1 MSTPLKVVFA
11 GTPDFAA
18 RHLQGLIDS
27 PHQIV
32 AVMSQPD
39 RPAGRGKRLQP
50 TPVKAVALE
59 AELPVWQPVS
69 LKNAEG
75 EATLSQYNADILV
88 VVAYGLILPTAIL
101 DIPRLGCLNV
111 HASLLPRWRGAAP
124 VQRAIEAGDTE
135 TGISIMTMEPGLDT
149 GPVLLTRTLPISSD
163 HTSGALLDDL
173 AQLGVTALIDSLEN
187 IDTLLATAAPQDDSE
202 ATYAHKISK
211 QEGALNWSAAADALA
226 RRVRA
231 FHPAPGC
238 YTHLGGDR
246 LKVLSAHAVDK
257 PHEGRSGEIIAA
269 DESGIRVGC
278 GEGQLV
284 ITEAQLPG
292 AKAQPVA
299 TLLRGH
305 HARFQPGQRLGDAH
319 FG

>member
-1 MSTPLKVVFA
+1 MSTSLKVVFA

-18 RHLQGLIDS
+18 RHLRGLIES

-50 TPVKAVALE
+50 SPVKTVALE
-59 AELPVWQPVS
+59 AGLPVWQPAS
-69 LKNAEG
+69 LKAADS
-75 EATLSQYNADILV
+75 EAILSLYDADILV
-88 VVAYGLILPTAIL
+88 VVAYGLILPAAIL
-101 DIPRLGCLNV
+101 DIPRLGCFNV

-124 VQRAIEAGDTE
+124 VQRAIEAGDTD
-135 TGISIMTMEPGLDT
+135 TGVSIMAMAPGLDT
-149 GPVLLTRTLPISSD
+149 GPVLLARTLPISTE
-163 HTSGALLDDL
+163 HTSGTLLDDL

-187 IDTLLATAAPQDDSE
+187 IDTLLGVATPQDDSE
-202 ATYAHKISK
+202 ATYAHKIAK
-211 QEGALNWSAAADALA
+211 QEGALDWSAAAPVLA

-231 FHPAPGC
+231 FHPSPGC

-246 LKVLSAHAVDK
+246 LKVLSAHAIDE
-257 PHEGRSGEIIAA
+257 PHQSRSGEIVAA
-269 DESGIRVGC
+269 DERGIWVAC

-292 AKAQPVA
+292 AKAQSVN

-305 HARFQPGQRLGDAH
+305 QARFQTGQRLGDASH
-319 FG
+319 D

>member
-39 RPAGRGKRLQP
+39 RPAGRGKRLQAP
-50 TPVKAVALE
+50 PVKAMALD
-59 AELPVWQPVS
+59 AELPIWQPAL
-69 LKNAEG
+69 LKSADS
-75 EATLSQYNADILV
+75 EAILSQYEADILV
-88 VVAYGLILPTAIL
+88 VVAYGLILPEAIL
-101 DIPRLGCLNV
+101 GIPKLGCLNV

-124 VQRAIEAGDTE
+124 VQRAIEWGDTD
-135 TGISIMTMEPGLDT
+135 TGVSIMAMEPGLDT

-163 HTSGALLDDL
+163 HTGGTLLDDL
-173 AQLGVTALIDSLEN
+173 AKLGVTALIDSLEN
-187 IDTLLATAAPQDDSE
+187 IDTLLAKAAPQDDSE
-202 ATYAHKISK
+202 ATYAHKIEK
-211 QEGALNWSAAADALA
+211 QERALDWSAAAALLA

-238 YTHLGGDR
+238 YTLLGGDR
-246 LKVLSAHAVDK
+246 LKVLAAHAIDEA
-257 PHEGRSGEIIAA
+257 HHGSAGEIVMA
-269 DESGIRVGC
+269 DELGIRVSC

-292 AKAQPVA
+292 AKAQSVA
-299 TLLRGH
+299 TLLRGNQ
-305 HARFQPGQRLGDAH
+305 ARFQPGHRLGDANLT
-319 FG
+319 

>member
-1 MSTPLKVVFA
+1 MPTPLKVVFA

-50 TPVKAVALE
+50 SPVKALALE
-59 AELPVWQPVS
+59 AALPIWQPAS
-69 LKNAEG
+69 LKNADS
-75 EATLSQYNADILV
+75 EAILSQYDADILV
-88 VVAYGLILPTAIL
+88 VVAYGLILPAAIL
-101 DIPRLGCLNV
+101 AIPRLGCLNV

-135 TGISIMTMEPGLDT
+135 TGVSIMAMEPGLDT
-149 GPVLLTRTLPISSD
+149 GPVLLTRTLPISTD
-163 HTSGALLDDL
+163 HTSGTLLDDV
-173 AQLGVTALIDSLEN
+173 AQLGVAALIDSLEN
-187 IDTLLATAAPQDDSE
+187 IHALLATATPQDDSE

-211 QEGALNWSAAADALA
+211 QEGALDWSAAATALA

-246 LKVLSAHAVDK
+246 LKVLSAHAVDE
-257 PHEGRSGEIIAA
+257 PHEGSSGEIITA
-269 DESGIRVGC
+269 DERGIRVSC

-292 AKAQPVA
+292 AKAQSVA

-305 HARFQPGQRLGDAH
+305 QARFQPGQRLGEADPH
-319 FG
+319 

>member
-50 TPVKAVALE
+50 PPVKAAALE
-59 AELPVWQPVS
+59 AELPVWQPAS
-69 LKNAEG
+69 LKNADG
-75 EATLSQYNADILV
+75 EATLSQCDADILV

-101 DIPRLGCLNV
+101 NIPRLGCLNV

-135 TGISIMTMEPGLDT
+135 TGVSIMAMEPGLDT

-173 AQLGVTALIDSLEN
+173 AQLGVTAMIESLED
-187 IDTLLATAAPQDDSE
+187 IDTLLANAAPQDDSE

-211 QEGALNWSAAADALA
+211 QEGALDWSAAADALV

-269 DESGIRVGC
+269 DERGIRVGC
-278 GEGQLV
+278 GEGQLA

-292 AKAQPVA
+292 AKAQSVA

-305 HARFQPGQRLGDAH
+305 QARFQPGQRLGDARL
-319 FG
+319 G

>member
-50 TPVKAVALE
+50 SPVKGVALE
-59 AELPVWQPVS
+59 AELPIWQPAS
-69 LKNAEG
+69 LKNADS
-75 EATLSQYNADILV
+75 EATLSEYDADLLV
-88 VVAYGLILPTAIL
+88 VVAYGLILPAAIL
-101 DIPRLGCLNV
+101 SIPRLGCLNV

-135 TGISIMTMEPGLDT
+135 TGVSIMVMEPGLDT
-149 GPVLLTRTLPISSD
+149 GPVLLTRTLAINTDHSSG
-163 HTSGALLDDL
+163 TLLDDL
-173 AQLGVTALIDSLEN
+173 AQLGVAALIDSLEN
-187 IDTLLATAAPQDDSE
+187 IHTLLATATPQDDSE

-211 QEGALNWSAAADALA
+211 QEGALDWSAAATTLA

-257 PHEGRSGEIIAA
+257 PHEGCSGEIIAA
-269 DESGIRVGC
+269 DERGIRVGC

-292 AKAQPVA
+292 AKAQSVA

-305 HARFQPGQRLGDAH
+305 QARFQPGLRLGNA
-319 FG
+319 GPR

>member
-1 MSTPLKVVFA
+1 MPTPLKVVFA

-50 TPVKAVALE
+50 SPVKALALE
-59 AELPVWQPVS
+59 AALPIWQPAS
-69 LKNAEG
+69 LKNADS
-75 EATLSQYNADILV
+75 EAILSQYDADILV
-88 VVAYGLILPTAIL
+88 VVAYGLILPAAIL
-101 DIPRLGCLNV
+101 AIPRLGCLNV

-135 TGISIMTMEPGLDT
+135 TGVSIMAMEPGLDT
-149 GPVLLTRTLPISSD
+149 GPVLLARTLPISAD
-163 HTSGALLDDL
+163 HTSGTLLDDV
-173 AQLGVTALIDSLEN
+173 AQLGVAALIDSLEN
-187 IDTLLATAAPQDDSE
+187 IHALLATAAPQDDSE
-202 ATYAHKISK
+202 ANYAHKISK
-211 QEGALNWSAAADALA
+211 QEGALDWSLAATALA

-246 LKVLSAHAVDK
+246 LKVLSAHAIDE
-257 PHEGRSGEIIAA
+257 PHEGSSGEIITA
-269 DESGIRVGC
+269 DERGIRVGC

-292 AKAQPVA
+292 AKAQSVA

-305 HARFQPGQRLGDAH
+305 QARFQPGQRLGEADPH
-319 FG
+319 

>member
-39 RPAGRGKRLQP
+39 RPAGRGTHLQSS
-50 TPVKAVALE
+50 PVKAVALD
-59 AELPVWQPVS
+59 AELPIWQPAS
-69 LKNAEG
+69 LKSEDSA
-75 EATLSQYNADILV
+75 AILSQYEADILV
-88 VVAYGLILPTAIL
+88 VVAYGLILPAAIL
-101 DIPRLGCLNV
+101 GIPKLGCLNV
-111 HASLLPRWRGAAP
+111 HASRLPRWRGAAP
-124 VQRAIEAGDTE
+124 AQRAIESGDTD
-135 TGISIMTMEPGLDT
+135 TGVSIMAMELGLDT
-149 GPVLLTRTLPISSD
+149 GPVLLTRTLPISSG
-163 HTSGALLDDL
+163 HTGGTLLDDL

-187 IDTLLATAAPQDDSE
+187 IDTLLPKAAPQDDCE
-202 ATYAHKISK
+202 ATYAHKVEK
-211 QEGALNWSAAADALA
+211 HEGALDWSADAALLA

-238 YTHLGGDR
+238 YTLLGGDR
-246 LKVLSAHAVDK
+246 LKVLAAHAIDEA
-257 PHEGRSGEIIAA
+257 HHGSAGEIVTA
-269 DESGIRVGC
+269 DELGIRVSC

-292 AKAQPVA
+292 AKAQSVA

-305 HARFQPGQRLGDAH
+305 QARFQPGQRLGDANLV
-319 FG
+319 

>member
-50 TPVKAVALE
+50 PPVKAVALE
-59 AELPVWQPVS
+59 AELPVWQPAS
-69 LKNAEG
+69 LKNADG
-75 EATLSQYNADILV
+75 EATLSQYHADILV

-101 DIPRLGCLNV
+101 TIPRLGCLNV

-135 TGISIMTMEPGLDT
+135 TGISIMAMEPGLDT
-149 GPVLLTRTLPISSD
+149 GPVLLTRALPISGG

-187 IDTLLATAAPQDDSE
+187 IDTLLATAAPQDDSK
-202 ATYAHKISK
+202 ATYANKISK
-211 QEGALNWSAAADALA
+211 QEGALDWSAAADTLA

-292 AKAQPVA
+292 AKVQPVA

-305 HARFQPGQRLGDAH
+305 QARFQPGQRLGDAH

>member
-50 TPVKAVALE
+50 PPVKAVALE

-69 LKNAEG
+69 LKNADG
-75 EATLSQYNADILV
+75 EATLSQYDADILV

-135 TGISIMTMEPGLDT
+135 TGVSIMTMEPGLDT

-187 IDTLLATAAPQDDSE
+187 IDTLLATAAPQDDSK
-202 ATYAHKISK
+202 ATYANKISK
-211 QEGALNWSAAADALA
+211 QEGALDWSAAADALA

-269 DESGIRVGC
+269 DEGGIRVGC

-292 AKAQPVA
+292 AKVQPVA

-305 HARFQPGQRLGDAH
+305 QARFQPGQRLGDAH

>member
-18 RHLQGLIDS
+18 QHLQGLIDS

-50 TPVKAVALE
+50 SPVKAVALE
-59 AELPVWQPVS
+59 AELPIWQPAS
-69 LKNAEG
+69 LKNADS
-75 EATLSQYNADILV
+75 EATLSEYDADLLV
-88 VVAYGLILPTAIL
+88 VVAYGLILPAAIL
-101 DIPRLGCLNV
+101 SIPRLGCLNV

-135 TGISIMTMEPGLDT
+135 TGVSIMAMEPGLDT
-149 GPVLLTRTLPISSD
+149 GPVLLTRTLPISTD
-163 HTSGALLDDL
+163 HTSGTLLNDL
-173 AQLGVTALIDSLEN
+173 AQLGIAALIDSLEN
-187 IDTLLATAAPQDDSE
+187 IHTLLATAAPQDDSQ

-211 QEGALNWSAAADALA
+211 QEGALDWSAPADALA

-246 LKVLSAHAVDK
+246 LKVLSAHAVDASD
-257 PHEGRSGEIIAA
+257 EGRSGEIIAA
-269 DESGIRVGC
+269 DEHGIRVGC

-292 AKAQPVA
+292 AKAQSVA

-305 HARFQPGQRLGDAH
+305 QARFQPGLRLGDPDPR
-319 FG
+319 

>member
-39 RPAGRGKRLQP
+39 RPAGRGKQLQSS
-50 TPVKAVALE
+50 PVKAMALD
-59 AELPVWQPVS
+59 AELPIWQPAL
-69 LKNAEG
+69 LKSSDS
-75 EATLSQYNADILV
+75 EAILSQYEADILV
-88 VVAYGLILPTAIL
+88 VVAYGLILPAGIL
-101 DIPRLGCLNV
+101 GIPKLGCLNV

-124 VQRAIEAGDTE
+124 VQRAIEWGDTD
-135 TGISIMTMEPGLDT
+135 TGVSIMAMEPGLDT
-149 GPVLLTRTLPISSD
+149 GPVLLTRRLPISTG
-163 HTSGALLDDL
+163 HTGGKLLDDL

-187 IDTLLATAAPQDDSE
+187 IDTLLAKAAPQDDSE
-202 ATYAHKISK
+202 ATYAHKIEK
-211 QEGALNWSAAADALA
+211 QEGALDWSAAAALLA

-231 FHPAPGC
+231 FYPAPGC
-238 YTHLGGDR
+238 YTLLGGDR
-246 LKVLSAHAVDK
+246 LKVLAAHAIDEA
-257 PHEGRSGEIIAA
+257 HHGSAGEIVTA
-269 DESGIRVGC
+269 DELGIRVSC

-292 AKAQPVA
+292 AKAQSVA
-299 TLLRGH
+299 TLLRGNQ
-305 HARFQPGQRLGDAH
+305 ARFQPGRRLGDANLT
-319 FG
+319 

>member
-1 MSTPLKVVFA
+1 MPTPLKVVFA

-27 PHQIV
+27 PHHIA

-50 TPVKAVALE
+50 SPVKAVALD
-59 AELPVWQPVS
+59 AELPIWQPTS
-69 LKNAEG
+69 LKSADS
-75 EATLSQYNADILV
+75 EAILSQYEADILV
-88 VVAYGLILPTAIL
+88 VVAYGLILPAAIL
-101 DIPRLGCLNV
+101 GIPKLGCLNV

-124 VQRAIEAGDTE
+124 VQRAIESGDTA
-135 TGISIMTMEPGLDT
+135 TGVSIMAMEPGLDT
-149 GPVLLTRTLPISSD
+149 GPVLFTRRLPI
-163 HTSGALLDDL
+163 TSGHTGGTLHDDL
-173 AQLGVTALIDSLEN
+173 AQLGVTALIDGLEN
-187 IDTLLATAAPQDDSE
+187 IDTLLAKATPQDDSE
-202 ATYAHKISK
+202 ATYAHKIEK
-211 QEGALNWSAAADALA
+211 QEGALDWSAAATLLA

-238 YTHLGGDR
+238 YTLLGGDR
-246 LKVLSAHAVDK
+246 LKVLSAHAVDE
-257 PHEGRSGEIIAA
+257 PHHGSAGEIVAA
-269 DESGIRVGC
+269 NELGIRVSC

-292 AKAQPVA
+292 AKAQSVA

-305 HARFQPGQRLGDAH
+305 QARFQPGQCLGDANL
-319 FG
+319 G

>member
-50 TPVKAVALE
+50 SPVKAVALD
-59 AELPVWQPVS
+59 AELPIWQPAS
-69 LKNAEG
+69 LKSADS
-75 EATLSQYNADILV
+75 EAILSQYEADILV
-88 VVAYGLILPTAIL
+88 VVAYGLILPEAIL
-101 DIPRLGCLNV
+101 GIPKLGCLNV

-124 VQRAIEAGDTE
+124 VQRAIEWGDTD
-135 TGISIMTMEPGLDT
+135 TGVSIMAMEPGLDT

-163 HTSGALLDDL
+163 HTGGTLLDDL

-187 IDTLLATAAPQDDSE
+187 IDTLLAKAAPQDDSE
-202 ATYAHKISK
+202 ATYAHKIEK
-211 QEGALNWSAAADALA
+211 QERALDWSAAAALLA

-238 YTHLGGDR
+238 YTLLGGDR
-246 LKVLSAHAVDK
+246 LKVLAAHAIDEA
-257 PHEGRSGEIIAA
+257 HHGSAGEIVMA
-269 DESGIRVGC
+269 DELGIRVSC

-292 AKAQPVA
+292 AKAQSVA

-305 HARFQPGQRLGDAH
+305 QARFQPGQCLGDANL
-319 FG
+319 G

>member
-69 LKNAEG
+69 LKNADG
-75 EATLSQYNADILV
+75 EATLSQYHADILV
-88 VVAYGLILPTAIL
+88 VVAYGLILPAAIW
-101 DIPRLGCLNV
+101 ISLGWV
-111 HASLLPRWRGAAP
+111 ASMFTPLITP
-124 VQRAIEAGDTE
+124 VARCRTGPARIEAGDTE
-135 TGISIMTMEPGLDT
+135 TGVSIMAMEPGLDT
-149 GPVLLTRTLPISSD
+149 GPVLLTRTLPISTD
-163 HTSGALLDDL
+163 HSSGTLLDDL
-173 AQLGVTALIDSLEN
+173 AQLGVTALSTVLR
-187 IDTLLATAAPQDDSE
+187 TSHLLATAAPQDDSE

-211 QEGALNWSAAADALA
+211 QEGALDWSAAAALA

-246 LKVLSAHAVDK
+246 LKVLSAHAVDES
-257 PHEGRSGEIIAA
+257 HEGRCGEIIAA
-269 DESGIRVGC
+269 DERGIRVGC

-292 AKAQPVA
+292 AKAQSVV

-305 HARFQPGQRLGDAH
+305 QARFHPGQRLGDADPH
-319 FG
+319 

>member
-1 MSTPLKVVFA
+1 MSTSLKVVFA

-18 RHLQGLIDS
+18 RHLQGLIES

-39 RPAGRGKRLQP
+39 RPAGRGKHLQP
-50 TPVKAVALE
+50 SPVKTVALE
-59 AELPVWQPVS
+59 ARLPVWQPASVKTADS
-69 LKNAEG
+69 
-75 EATLSQYNADILV
+75 EAILSQYDADILV
-88 VVAYGLILPTAIL
+88 VVAYGSILPAAIL
-101 DIPRLGCLNV
+101 GIPRLGCLNV

-124 VQRAIEAGDTE
+124 VQRAIEAGDSD
-135 TGISIMTMEPGLDT
+135 TGVSIMAMEPGLDT
-149 GPVLLTRTLPISSD
+149 GPVLLTRRLPISTD
-163 HTSGALLDDL
+163 HTSGKLLDDL
-173 AQLGVTALIDSLEN
+173 AQLGVTALIDSLGH
-187 IDTLLATAAPQDDSE
+187 IGTLLATATPQDDSK
-202 ATYAHKISK
+202 ATYAHKIAK
-211 QEGALNWSAAADALA
+211 QEGAIDWSAAATLLA

-257 PHEGRSGEIIAA
+257 PHHGSAGEIVAA
-269 DESGIRVGC
+269 DELGIRVSC

-292 AKAQPVA
+292 AKAQSVA
-299 TLLRGH
+299 TLLHGH
-305 HARFQPGQRLGDAH
+305 PARFQLGQRFGDADH
-319 FG
+319 C

>member
-69 LKNAEG
+69 LKNADG

-88 VVAYGLILPTAIL
+88 VVAYGLMLPTAIL

-135 TGISIMTMEPGLDT
+135 TGVSIMTMEPGLDT

-292 AKAQPVA
+292 AKVQPVA

-305 HARFQPGQRLGDAH
+305 QARFQPGQRLGDAH

>member
-50 TPVKAVALE
+50 PPVKAAALE
-59 AELPVWQPVS
+59 AELPVWQPAS
-69 LKNAEG
+69 LKNADG
-75 EATLSQYNADILV
+75 EATLAQYDADILV

-101 DIPRLGCLNV
+101 KIPRLGCLNV

-135 TGISIMTMEPGLDT
+135 TGVSIMAMEPGLDT

-173 AQLGVTALIDSLEN
+173 AQLGVTAMIESLEN
-187 IDTLLATAAPQDDSE
+187 IDTLLANAAPQDDSE

-211 QEGALNWSAAADALA
+211 QEGALDWSAAADALA

-269 DESGIRVGC
+269 DERGIRVGC
-278 GEGQLV
+278 GEGQLA

-292 AKAQPVA
+292 AKAQSVA

-305 HARFQPGQRLGDAH
+305 QARFQPGQRLGDAH
-319 FG
+319 LG

>member
-27 PHQIV
+27 PHQVV

-50 TPVKAVALE
+50 SPVKAVALE
-59 AELPVWQPVS
+59 AELPIWQPAS
-69 LKNAEG
+69 LKNADS
-75 EATLSQYNADILV
+75 EATLSHYDADILV
-88 VVAYGLILPTAIL
+88 VVAYGLILPAAVL
-101 DIPRLGCLNV
+101 GIPRLGCLNV

-135 TGISIMTMEPGLDT
+135 TGVSIMAMAPGLDT
-149 GPVLLTRTLPISSD
+149 GPVLLTRTLPISTD
-163 HTSGALLDDL
+163 HSSGALLDDL
-173 AQLGVTALIDSLEN
+173 AELGVAALIDSLEN
-187 IDTLLATAAPQDDSE
+187 IDTLLTTAAPQDDSE

-211 QEGALNWSAAADALA
+211 LEGALDWSTAATQLA

-246 LKVLSAHAVDK
+246 LKVLSAYAVDK
-257 PHEGRSGEIIAA
+257 PHEGGSGEIIAA
-269 DESGIRVGC
+269 DDRGIWVGC

-284 ITEAQLPG
+284 ITEAQFPG
-292 AKAQPVA
+292 AKAQSVA

-305 HARFQPGQRLGDAH
+305 QARFQPGQRLGDADPR
-319 FG
+319 

>member
-50 TPVKAVALE
+50 SAVKAAALD
-59 AELPVWQPVS
+59 AELPIWQPAS
-69 LKNAEG
+69 LKSADS
-75 EATLSQYNADILV
+75 EAILSQYEADILV
-88 VVAYGLILPTAIL
+88 VVAYGLILPAAIL
-101 DIPRLGCLNV
+101 GIPKLGCLNV

-124 VQRAIEAGDTE
+124 VQRAIESGDTD
-135 TGISIMTMEPGLDT
+135 TGVSIMAMEPGLDA
-149 GPVLLTRTLPISSD
+149 GPVLLTRTLPIDSG
-163 HTSGALLDDL
+163 HTGGTLLDDL

-187 IDTLLATAAPQDDSE
+187 IDALLAKAAPQDDSE
-202 ATYAHKISK
+202 ATYAHKIEK
-211 QEGALNWSAAADALA
+211 QEGALDWSATAALLA

-238 YTHLGGDR
+238 YTLLGGDR
-246 LKVLSAHAVDK
+246 LKVLAAYAIDEAHHGSA
-257 PHEGRSGEIIAA
+257 GEIVMA
-269 DESGIRVGC
+269 DELGIRVSC

-299 TLLRGH
+299 TLLRGNQ
-305 HARFQPGQRLGDAH
+305 ARFQLGQRLGDANLT
-319 FG
+319 